1 MLKSAKTT
9 IKVKSTSFEINKLIT
24 STQLFS
30 RIKLTVS
37 ARLVLRCIVDYW
49 NFKMSCAYPTQT
61 TIAQCTGLSEVAVGK
76 AVKELNTKGLID
88 KQKRRK
94 RIYYHFTLKFL
105 GYLNLLPKVI
115 YVDTQTKFGEIPQ
128 QSLDKNILKNN
139 KNTPFLNSFLETEND
154 EPEIED
160 EYLTEEER
168 GIVMAKAMIKAFS
181 KTDNPIFRK
190 KVKELREKYNLW
202 DFNQEK

>member
-1 MLKSAKTT
+1 MLKSVKKT

-30 RIKLTVS
+30 KIKLTVS

-61 TIAQCTGLSEVAVGK
+61 TIARCTGLSEVAVGK
-76 AVKELNTKGLID
+76 AVKELNTIGLIE

-94 RIYYHFTLKFL
+94 RIYYHLTLKFL

-115 YVDTQTKFGEIPQ
+115 YVDTQTKLGKIPQ
-128 QSLDKNILKNN
+128 QSLDKNILKDNE
-139 KNTPFLNSFLETEND
+139 NTLFLNPL
-154 EPEIED
+154 
-160 EYLTEEER
+160 EEEFEVEVQENEL
-168 GIVMAKAMIKAFS
+168 IDEDSQVVMARAVIKNLS
-181 KTDNPIFRK
+181 NNPLFAK
-190 KVKELREKYNLW
+190 KVKELKEKYNL
-202 DFNQEK
+202 

>member
-1 MLKSAKTT
+1 MKTT
-9 IKVKSTSFEINKLIT
+9 IRVKSTSFEINKLIT

-49 NFKMSCAYPTQT
+49 NFKVSCAYPTQT
-61 TIAQCTGLSEVAVGK
+61 TIAKCTGLSEVAVGK
-76 AVKELNTKGLID
+76 AVKELDTKGLIE

-115 YVDTQTKFGEIPQ
+115 YVDTQTKLGKIPQ
-128 QSLDKNILKNN
+128 QSLDKNILKDNE
-139 KNTPFLNSFLETEND
+139 NTLFSNPLEEESEDD
-154 EPEIED
+154 EPEED
-160 EYLTEEER
+160 NGLAL
-168 GIVMAKAMIKAFS
+168 AKATIKHLSNSPMFA
-181 KTDNPIFRK
+181 K
-190 KVKELREKYNLW
+190 KIKELKEKYNL
-202 DFNQEK
+202 